1 MVIPKVPQFT
11 YNPDKTLQVTLRK
24 YVKEGCRQTGF
35 RPRHFKTLLLIKA
48 LEQDIMNVNE
58 GRNKSASDTLTSLD

>member
-1 MVIPKVPQFT
+1 MKF
-11 YNPDKTLQVTLRK
+11 K
-24 YVKEGCRQTGF
+24 G
-35 RPRHFKTLLLIKA
+35 KTLLLIKA